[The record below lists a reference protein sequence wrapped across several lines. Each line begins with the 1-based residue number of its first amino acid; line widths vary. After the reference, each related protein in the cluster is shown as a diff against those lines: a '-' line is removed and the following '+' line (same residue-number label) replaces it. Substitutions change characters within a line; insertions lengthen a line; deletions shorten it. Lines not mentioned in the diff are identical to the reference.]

1 MSKFVFKII
10 NAKRFIIIIPSAGVG
25 SGKKCKLSKMVCGR
39 RIGVQMSHDTF
50 WHFLIYK
57 MKIINPCE

>member
-10 NAKRFIIIIPSAGVG
+10 NAKQFIIIIPSAGVG

-39 RIGVQMSHDTF
+39 RIGVQISHNTF
-50 WHFLIYK
+50 
-57 MKIINPCE
+57 